1 MVCHNFG
8 STGIENSLRLNR
20 YYFERARYY
29 DAEIK
34 ILSALGVYELGR
46 ARSSLHHASIY
57 RVHAAIALESGK
69 FDEAAKYVDTQ
80 VELLDLHHTAQGDV
94 LKGSGLL
101 DRRPDAISPPS
112 QIHDVDPG
120 VFVVLPFRSI
130 CSFGHKLYFSAND
143 VKDERYPI
151 YLHHAEM
158 CFSTA
163 LKDCEV
169 AHVKMA
175 TMSGR

>member
-1 MVCHNFG
+1 MCHDLE
-8 STGIENSLRLNR
+8 STVIRNSLSLSR
-20 YYFERARYY
+20 YYFERARYH

-34 ILSALGVYELGR
+34 IESALGVYELGR

-69 FDEAAKYVDTQ
+69 FDEAAKYVNTQ
-80 VELLDLHHTAQGDV
+80 LELLGLHHTPQGDV
-94 LKGSGLL
+94 LKESGLL

-112 QIHDVDPG
+112 EIHDVDPG
-120 VFVVLPFRSI
+120 IFVVLPFRSI

-151 YLHHAEM
+151 YLYHAEN

-163 LKDCEV
+163 LKDCEI
-169 AHVKMA
+169 AHMKMA